1 MNIEASAGIARLK
14 NIAYFDFVGIT
25 PDMFC
30 SYLGIFYMHGKKGY
44 GMCNRLIKSLEVLS
58 ENKKRS
64 FGCRKI

>member
-1 MNIEASAGIARLK
+1 MIQFSQGTFAIDWKMNTEASAGIARLK

-44 GMCNRLIKSLEVLS
+44 GMCNGGKST
-58 ENKKRS
+58 
-64 FGCRKI
+64 